1 MSDRILVS
9 NLRLHAHHGVFSEEN
24 TLGQK
29 FDIDIECTL
38 DTRPFAGSDDYTTAV
53 CYGSLCQIAEDV
65 SNSGTFRLIEKF
77 GHEIAITALKRYDD
91 IEQIRVV
98 IRKRSAP
105 VPQVVDYLGVDIT
118 RDRKDLAMMGSPDVG

>member
-1 MSDRILVS
+1 MGDKILVS

-29 FDIDIECTL
+29 FDIDIECRL
-38 DTRPFAGSDDYTTAV
+38 NTRSFAENDDYSTAV

-65 SNSGTFRLIEKF
+65 SNTGPFALIEKF
-77 GHEIAITALKRYDD
+77 GHEIAITVLQRYQD
-91 IEQIRVV
+91 IESILVV

-105 VPQVVDYLGVDIT
+105 VPQVVDYLGVEIE
-118 RDRKDLAMMGSPDVG
+118 RSREDLL

>member
-1 MSDRILVS
+1 MGDKILVS
-9 NLRLHAHHGVFSEEN
+9 NLRLHAHHGVFTEEN

-29 FDIDIECTL
+29 FDIDIECEL
-38 DTRPFAGSDDYTTAV
+38 DTRPFAADDDYTTAV

-65 SNSGTFRLIEKF
+65 SNSGPFRLIEKF
-77 GHEIAITALKRYDD
+77 GHEIAMTALQRYGDV
-91 IEQIRVV
+91 QSIRVV

-118 RDRKDLAMMGSPDVG
+118 RSRDDLGAS